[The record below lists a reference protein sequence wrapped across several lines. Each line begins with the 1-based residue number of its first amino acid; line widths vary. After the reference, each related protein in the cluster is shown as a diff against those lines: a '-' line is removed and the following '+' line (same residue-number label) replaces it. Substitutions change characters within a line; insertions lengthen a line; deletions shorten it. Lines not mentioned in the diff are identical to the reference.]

1 MEQEIGNISIA
12 LIRKLNPAMKG
23 IGNDFI
29 MDSTEY
35 YIPDVNSIFKYPL
48 RLDGIIIAVRKQGSA
63 TININL
69 REYNT
74 TKNDLILCAPSINSQ
89 TGHASNPNVPHL
101 IRFSKRDV
109 YQPE

>member
-69 REYNT
+69 RH
-74 TKNDLILCAPSINSQ
+74 PSINSQ

>member
-35 YIPDVNSIFKYPL
+35 YIPDVNV
-48 RLDGIIIAVRKQGSA
+48 LDIIYW
-63 TININL
+63 NCD
-69 REYNT
+69 Y
-74 TKNDLILCAPSINSQ
+74 
-89 TGHASNPNVPHL
+89 
-101 IRFSKRDV
+101 
-109 YQPE
+109 

>member
-35 YIPDVNSIFKYPL
+35 YIRMSILY
-48 RLDGIIIAVRKQGSA
+48 S
-63 TININL
+63 NIL
-69 REYNT
+69 FVST
-74 TKNDLILCAPSINSQ
+74 VLSSQ
-89 TGHASNPNVPHL
+89 CENKEVQL
-101 IRFSKRDV
+101 
-109 YQPE
+109 

>member
-35 YIPDVNSIFKYPL
+35 YIPDSILYSNNPL
-48 RLDGIIIAVRKQGSA
+48 RSRRYYHAVRKQRKMQ
-63 TININL
+63 L
-69 REYNT
+69 
-74 TKNDLILCAPSINSQ
+74 
-89 TGHASNPNVPHL
+89 
-101 IRFSKRDV
+101 
-109 YQPE
+109 

>member
-74 TKNDLILCAPSINSQ
+74 TKNDLILCALFFFTLCLANRACIKPKCSSSHPI
-89 TGHASNPNVPHL
+89 
-101 IRFSKRDV
+101 F
-109 YQPE
+109 

>member
-48 RLDGIIIAVRKQGSA
+48 RLRSEERRVGKECRS
-63 TININL
+63 
-69 REYNT
+69 RWSPY
-74 TKNDLILCAPSINSQ
+74 
-89 TGHASNPNVPHL
+89 H
-101 IRFSKRDV
+101 
-109 YQPE
+109 

>member
-1 MEQEIGNISIA
+1 
-12 LIRKLNPAMKG
+12 
-23 IGNDFI
+23 

-74 TKNDLILCAPSINSQ
+74 TKNDLILCAPGDILQSIPKR
-89 TGHASNPNVPHL
+89 HASNPNVPHL

>member
-74 TKNDLILCAPSINSQ
+74 ALATRLWQPRDEDRPPA
-89 TGHASNPNVPHL
+89 NPHKGL
-101 IRFSKRDV
+101 SR
-109 YQPE
+109 

>member
-74 TKNDLILCAPSINSQ
+74 TKNDLILCACLLYTSPS
-89 TGHASNPNVPHL
+89 P
-101 IRFSKRDV
+101 RD
-109 YQPE
+109 

>member
-48 RLDGIIIAVRKQGSA
+48 RLDGIIIAVR
-63 TININL
+63 
-69 REYNT
+69 
-74 TKNDLILCAPSINSQ
+74 
-89 TGHASNPNVPHL
+89 
-101 IRFSKRDV
+101 
-109 YQPE
+109 

>member
-74 TKNDLILCAPSINSQ
+74 TKRFNSLRSRRHPSINSQ

-101 IRFSKRDV
+101 I
-109 YQPE
+109 

>member
-35 YIPDVNSIFKYPL
+35 YIPDVNSIFKYPP
-48 RLDGIIIAVRKQGSA
+48 
-63 TININL
+63 INPH
-69 REYNT
+69 RS
-74 TKNDLILCAPSINSQ
+74 LIFRRPD
-89 TGHASNPNVPHL
+89 PKPHL
-101 IRFSKRDV
+101 
-109 YQPE
+109 